1 MRVCAVVVTYNRQE
15 LLVECLKALQQ
26 QTRPLDQILVVDNA
40 STDGTAEFVKENYPD
55 LVLLELNQNLGGA
68 GGFNAGMQWAFDN
81 DFDWAWVMDDD
92 ALPLENSLACLK
104 PFLEQYKDSISVL
117 CSRLV
122 QQTPNNLQC
131 DEQIKVINKAMFVGF
146 AVSRKA
152 IEQVGLPRKDFFIYT
167 DDSEYCLRIR
177 KARGNIYQ
185 INSSLI
191 LHADWKLSKQNKAIN
206 IFGKEF
212 LLYPILPA
220 WKKYYLAR
228 NRILIGRTHSARLY
242 ILGTAQTVIFLFAT
256 LIFSPKDVSI
266 VAKGLWHGLFGK
278 FGAKVKP

>member
-15 LLVECLKALQQ
+15 LLIECLRALKQ
-26 QTRPLDQILVVDNA
+26 QTKSLDEILVVDNA
-40 STDGTAEFVKENYPD
+40 STDGTAEFLKKNYAD
-55 LVLLELNQNLGGA
+55 LALLELEQNLGGA

-81 DFDWAWVMDDD
+81 NFDWAWIMDDD
-92 ALPLENSLACLK
+92 ALPVENALACLE
-104 PFLEQYKDSISVL
+104 PFLKQHKNSISAL

-146 AVSRKA
+146 AVSQKT

-167 DDSEYCLRIR
+167 DDSEYCLRIS
-177 KARGNIYQ
+177 KAGGNIYQ
-185 INSSLI
+185 VNSSLI
-191 LHADWKLSKQNKAIN
+191 LHADWKLSKHNKAIR
-206 IFGKEF
+206 ILGKEL

-228 NRILIGRTHSARLY
+228 NRILIGRIHSARLY
-242 ILGTAQTVIFLFAT
+242 ILGTAQTVIFLLAT
-256 LIFSPKDVSI
+256 LIFAPKDVGI
-266 VAKGLWHGLFGK
+266 VGKGLWHGIVGK
-278 FGAKVKP
+278 LGDIVKP

>member
-15 LLVECLKALQQ
+15 LLVECLRALKQ
-26 QTRPLDQILVVDNA
+26 QTQPLDQILVVDNA
-40 STDGTAEFVKENYPD
+40 STDGTAEFIKENYAD
-55 LVLLELNQNLGGA
+55 LALLELNQNLGGA
-68 GGFNAGMQWAFDN
+68 GGFNAGMQWTFDN

-92 ALPLENSLACLK
+92 ALPLENALACLK
-104 PFLEQYKDSISVL
+104 PFLEQHKEHTSAL

-131 DEQIKVINKAMFVGF
+131 NEEIKVINKAMFVGF

-167 DDSEYCLRIR
+167 DDSEYCLRIH
-177 KARGNIYQ
+177 KAGGNIYQ

-191 LHADWKLSKQNKAIN
+191 LHADWKLSRQNKAIN
-206 IFGKEF
+206 ILGKEF
-212 LLYPILPA
+212 LFYPILPA

-228 NRILIGRTHSARLY
+228 NRIFGWSHS
-242 ILGTAQTVIFLFAT
+242 
-256 LIFSPKDVSI
+256 
-266 VAKGLWHGLFGK
+266 
-278 FGAKVKP
+278 